1 MKHGKSIKWLGN
13 LPVFSVMLSFISGGR
28 TKVVNSC
35 KDCKYNIGLYC
46 NVGSKYAEKGQK
58 ALCYNGELWEGNEA

>member
-1 MKHGKSIKWLGN
+1 MAKSN
-13 LPVFSVMLSFISGGR
+13 LK
-28 TKVVNSC
+28 TNSC

-58 ALCYNGELWEGNEA
+58 ALCYNGELWEGNEAYRFRYGM

>member
-1 MKHGKSIKWLGN
+1 MKHGKLIKWLVN
-13 LPVFSVMLSFISGGR
+13 LPIFSVILSFISGGR

-35 KDCKYNIGLYC
+35 KYCKFNRDFYC
-46 NVGSKYAEKGQK
+46 NVGSKYAEKGQN